1 MIMLPGAGMNC
12 WSRQSVWDGTG
23 SSQRV
28 ADDHAP
34 EAERSTTLTSDAP
47 PPTRL
52 TGAGLRCRLAGL
64 LRRASSE
71 SRLATRDLTL
81 AIATFI
87 WTGLPCARYDRLIPF
102 AFLILIGLFATLD
115 AWSVQASHPC
125 TIR

>member
-1 MIMLPGAGMNC
+1 VGC
-12 WSRQSVWDGTG
+12 D
-23 SSQRV
+23 
-28 ADDHAP
+28 ADLSAAP
-34 EAERSTTLTSDAP
+34 EAPFALMIDALRS
-47 PPTRL
+47 
-52 TGAGLRCRLAGL
+52 
-64 LRRASSE
+64 ASSE

-102 AFLILIGLFATLD
+102 SFLILIGLFATLD